1 MDNVSMCR
9 IRDGYFGGARRTEVE
24 QYAADDRVLDG
35 LLGLDLAGLFVQYCQ
50 YFRVLY
56 ENRFVIEWIG
66 DGILANPTV
75 ENAQNGLK
83 KVGRDKSKYLDLL
96 LG

>member
-9 IRDGYFGGARRTEVE
+9 IRDRYFGGARRTEVE
-24 QYAADDRVLDG
+24 QDSADDRVLDG

-56 ENRFVIEWIG
+56 ENGFVFVIEWIG
-66 DGILANPTV
+66 DAILANSTA
-75 ENAQNGLK
+75 ENAENGLK
-83 KVGRDKSKYLDLL
+83 KVGRDEE
-96 LG
+96 

>member
-9 IRDGYFGGARRTEVE
+9 IRDRYFGGARRTEVE
-24 QYAADDRVLDG
+24 QDSADDSVLDG

-56 ENRFVIEWIG
+56 ENGFVFVIEWIG
-66 DGILANPTV
+66 DAILANSTA
-75 ENAQNGLK
+75 ENAENGLK
-83 KVGRDKSKYLDLL
+83 KVGRDEE
-96 LG
+96 